1 MRLEA
6 RKVDAAEVAIESRGD
21 GRSTPRAL
29 RGNQFVVP
37 PREPCNKCGNNCVK
51 MFIVT
56 GWSSLSLCRK
66 ARSRLVCIRRF
77 VHLDRS
83 AKVSSVQEQL
93 SELYAS

>member
-1 MRLEA
+1 MQLEA

-37 PREPCNKCGNNCVK
+37 PREPCNKCGNNFVK
-51 MFIVT
+51 MFMC

-77 VHLDRS
+77 AHLDRS

-93 SELYAS
+93 SELCAS